1 MPECP
6 RCDTPI
12 VFEGLEGKCPNIPF
26 ECEKCHFEGGI
37 TEDWAEKP
45 IQNQALNKQR
55 FPVKMGHAGHFAA
68 ILNQNINPLDVEGLW
83 QGTSG
88 LIKDSDKPK
97 ILVEYRKMR
106 QEENRNCRH
115 RQFPVREVADN
126 NLDIYKYK
134 CLECDYYLSL
144 KEFQKGSLGSR
155 NAIMFCG
162 ICGRNWH
169 IPCSYSEEDE
179 EELGME
185 LDRLLD
191 ASRRR

>member
-12 VFEGLEGKCPNIPF
+12 VFEGLEGKCPNIP
-26 ECEKCHFEGGI
+26 
-37 TEDWAEKP
+37 
-45 IQNQALNKQR
+45 
-55 FPVKMGHAGHFAA
+55 
-68 ILNQNINPLDVEGLW
+68 NPLDVEGLW

-88 LIKDSDKPK
+88 LIKDSEKPK
-97 ILVEYRKMR
+97 ILVKYKKMR
-106 QEENRNCRH
+106 QENLNRNCRH

-126 NLDIYKYK
+126 NFHIYKYKYK

-169 IPCSYSEEDE
+169 IPCPYSEEDE
-179 EELGME
+179 GELGME

-191 ASRRR
+191 ATNTQGNAGRS